1 MIKSPPLLGCK
12 RFHRKRY
19 NSYQLSSPTMFPP
32 LPSSLSTRLL
42 STINP
47 ETGACKHHPA
57 VQLCELVDN
66 KTRWIVR
73 RKICSK
79 CGARAPV
86 GASRRM
92 PGVSVVNPSSN
103 KHNSSG
109 TADRRQQADSRG
121 RSSEQSDAILQQI
134 LAASSSSRYDASMSK
149 SRASTADMKEKGA
162 GKLDRRAAKE
172 AASLIAKRSFSRGA
186 TDKSYHGHID
196 RSDRTG
202 YVDKKHSSRSKS
214 TRRTRSLSQ
223 PRRKERSSGGEEK
236 EEMRGG
242 DERHHRHHGHGR
254 RSLSRNSKEG
264 RSRVTWSTKPESL
277 SSNEE
282 VVAASTQDQLI
293 VIPKKK
299 SSSRSKKERKYHQTN
314 RTENNSVSGYSKPVI
329 HIDRMD
335 RVVHQPQVCM

>member
-1 MIKSPPLLGCK
+1 ML
-12 RFHRKRY
+12 
-19 NSYQLSSPTMFPP
+19 PP
-32 LPSSLSTRLL
+32 LPSSLSTRFL

-57 VQLCELVDN
+57 VQLCELVDK
-66 KTRWIVR
+66 KTRWVVK

-86 GASRRM
+86 GVSRRM

-109 TADRRQQADSRG
+109 TAGRRQQPDSRG
-121 RSSEQSDAILQQI
+121 RSSEQSDGAILQQI
-134 LAASSSSRYDASMSK
+134 LAASSSSSRYDASMSK

-172 AASLIAKRSFSRGA
+172 AASLVAKRSSSRGA
-186 TDKSYHGHID
+186 ADKSYHHGHID
-196 RSDRTG
+196 MSDRAG

-223 PRRKERSSGGEEK
+223 PRRKERSSGGDEE
-236 EEMRGG
+236 EEMMRGG
-242 DERHHRHHGHGR
+242 DDRHHRHHGHGR

-293 VIPKKK
+293 VIPKKR

-314 RTENNSVSGYSKPVI
+314 RTENNSVSVYSKPVI

-335 RVVHQPQVCM
+335 RVVHQTQVCM